1 MESPSTIVIKLPQ
14 HFGSKE
20 ARKLQVELKGHGL
33 TYETS
38 VVFDLSQVRQINTA
52 GVDSLLQCIHQVIKQ
67 DGSVRLSEISAE
79 ASTMLELIGMDHI
92 FEMFPRFSEQ
102 TEEYA
107 EEPFVEAL
115 EPDSKPSPAVPAA
128 QTVAA

>member
-20 ARKLQVELKGHGL
+20 ARKLQLELREHGL

-52 GVDSLLQCIHQVIKQ
+52 GVDSLLQCINQVIKQ
-67 DGSVRLSEISAE
+67 DGSVRLSEVSPE
-79 ASTMLELIGMDHI
+79 ASTVLELIGMNHI
-92 FEMFPRFSEQ
+92 FEMFPRFSEE
-102 TEEYA
+102 TEEYT
-107 EEPFVEAL
+107 EKTFEEAL
-115 EPDSKPSPAVPAA
+115 EKESKPLPAA
-128 QTVAA
+128 PASQTVAA